1 MLNHFKNLVYTWS
14 TTQLGAYWEGFSG
27 SYLPP
32 PITSATASQFPVTTK
47 AHVSRYRVRKL
58 FPGNFPK
65 WCFENT
71 LDKTLNRNPMVK
83 TNTNSI
89 KKCIQFNIHKKQVFS
104 TILFPLNYLNFI
116 SLSLSLSLCIK
127 QNTKHWKTN
136 LSSK

>member
-1 MLNHFKNLVYTWS
+1 MNRVSTKAGPSLDHFKNLVYTWS

-65 WCFENT
+65 WSFENT
-71 LDKTLNRNPMVK
+71 LHKTLNRNLMV
-83 TNTNSI
+83 
-89 KKCIQFNIHKKQVFS
+89 NILMQIVLKMY
-104 TILFPLNYLNFI
+104 TL
-116 SLSLSLSLCIK
+116 
-127 QNTKHWKTN
+127 
-136 LSSK
+136 